1 MFEFFD
7 VVLGHLI
14 LNPDSLQL
22 RLGCVQVFLFCKTFN
37 QLRLQLTHRLR
48 VENLHSLFKFPFR
61 VTPLSVDLLIAS
73 TSEDRL

>member
-22 RLGCVQVFLFCKTFN
+22 RLGCVQVFLLCKTFY
-37 QLRLQLTHRLR
+37 QLRLQFTHRLR
-48 VENLHSLFKFPFR
+48 VENLHPLFKFPFR
-61 VTPLSVDLLIAS
+61 VTPLSVDLLIAA